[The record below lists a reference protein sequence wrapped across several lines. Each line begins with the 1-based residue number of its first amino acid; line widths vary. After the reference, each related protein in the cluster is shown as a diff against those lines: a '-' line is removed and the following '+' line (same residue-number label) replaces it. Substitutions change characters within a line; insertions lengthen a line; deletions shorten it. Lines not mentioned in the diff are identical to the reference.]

1 MPANMTLARIGK
13 AWVCSL
19 SLAAC
24 GACALLITLVT
35 RPVSVVMPTPAP
47 DLQRQLAA
55 LTAATPERLATLQ
68 RDFTALVTGL
78 EASPDFESRLKVW
91 SRAWNVQ
98 RRTTE
103 SVGPAEIRSYTL
115 TLRDPKLDAWP
126 EIETTLQSLCSI
138 PGVTLERAVIAVATD
153 GEKFDRAEIDFTARL
168 SL

>member
-1 MPANMTLARIGK
+1 M
-13 AWVCSL
+13 
-19 SLAAC
+19 
-24 GACALLITLVT
+24 LIALVT
-35 RPVSVVMPTPAP
+35 RPVSVVMSAPTP

-78 EASPDFESRLKVW
+78 EASPGFESRLKAW
-91 SRAWNVQ
+91 NRAWKVQ

-138 PGVTLERAVIAVATD
+138 PGVTLERVVIAVATD

>member
-13 AWVCSL
+13 AWICSL

-24 GACALLITLVT
+24 GAGAVLVAHIT
-35 RPVSVVMPTPAP
+35 RPMSVVTPTPAP

-78 EASPDFESRLKVW
+78 ETSPGFESRLKAW
-91 SRAWNVQ
+91 NRAWKMQ

-115 TLRDPKLDAWP
+115 TLRDPTLDAWP
-126 EIETTLQSLCSI
+126 EVETTLQSLCSI
-138 PGVTLERAVIAVATD
+138 PGVTLERAVIAVAAD
-153 GEKFDRAEIDFTARL
+153 GEKFDRAEIEFTARL